1 MRLFFQSSVLRSSH
15 ILTQANLKL
24 LGARNDLELFTFL
37 PPPPRAEIAG
47 SRQPGSRQPGSR
59 QSSLLFLF
67 VFGVGRDIA
76 CYPGCF
82 QHPCL
87 KLLRTGLWACAATP
101 RSPVLFK
108 LSFGIVEA
116 QRSHGGKSIKH
127 ICAELRGTKMPASS
141 RTGL

>member
-37 PPPPRAEIAG
+37 PPPPRAEIA
-47 SRQPGSRQPGSR
+47 GSR